1 MSTIEHR
8 LALLERRVAL
18 IIEGMAGRSYVCAG
32 CGERQAENYF
42 FYEAMRKTTGVKTG
56 PLCAPCVRGRY
67 AAICTAEYR
76 HLGPFKQSELPAAT
90 AARESE
96 AGL

>member
-8 LALLERRVAL
+8 LSHLERRVAL
-18 IIEGMAGRSYVCAG
+18 IIESMAGRGYVCVG
-32 CGERQAENYF
+32 CGERQAEDYY

-67 AAICTAEYR
+67 AAICTAEFR
-76 HLGPFKQSELPAAT
+76 HLGPFKQSEHPMAT
-90 AARESE
+90 AAREAG